1 MAWPRLREELGLYAG
16 PRLADGQ
23 PSWVLHDP
31 VRNLFFRIDWLSF
44 ELISHWALADPE
56 MILNAVAS
64 GTTLRPQPDDLQSV
78 QAFLV
83 ENQLLVPDGENG
95 SAALAERC
103 RKQRSSW
110 WRWLLH
116 HYLFF
121 RLPLVRPDRWLERM
135 LPHVAVFYAP
145 LFRRLT
151 VLALLLGLGLVY
163 RDWDRF
169 SATLVDTFSFEG
181 LLGYGVTLTVVK
193 SLHELG
199 HAFTAKRHG
208 CRVPAMGVAFLVMW
222 PMAYTDTNEVWK
234 LADRRKRLAVAAA
247 GIGTELGL
255 AAWATLFWGVL
266 PEGGLK
272 AAAFMLA
279 TTVWVATLAINS
291 SPFMRFDGYFLLS
304 DWLDMPNLHGRAFAL
319 ARWDLRE
326 RLFALGE
333 PKPEFFPP
341 AREKALILFA
351 WATWLYRLMLFLGI
365 AVLVYHFFVKAL
377 GILLFAVEIGW
388 FVLLPVWSEVKA
400 WRTRWPAIR
409 ASRRFRRCLAGLGVF
424 LVLFVLPWPARLSAS
439 GLLRPAEVFA
449 VYAPAGAQVVALPV
463 ANRERIEADQLLI
476 QLASA
481 DLQRR
486 WERANARATSLRW
499 QAAVAGVDGEQRQNL
514 QVLQEERAVAEAE
527 LAAVQAELALYA
539 PRAPFAGR
547 LVDLDPDLR
556 PGHWVGRNEKLATL
570 VRDDAWIVETFL
582 DEELVRRVRVGD
594 RAFFRTDGADGG
606 LVPLRV
612 STVDHDA
619 TRVLPAPVLAT
630 AFGGELMTREKNGQH
645 IPERATFRVVLSVSE
660 MPRALDDGSWRG
672 HVVIQGDWEAPGM
685 RFLRAAFAVLWREAG
700 F

>member
-1 MAWPRLREELGLYAG
+1 MH
-16 PRLADGQ
+16 ADDV
-23 PSWVLHDP
+23 S
-31 VRNLFFRIDWLSF
+31 
-44 ELISHWALADPE
+44 
-56 MILNAVAS
+56 AVIQFIAH
-64 GTTLRPQPDDLQSV
+64 
-78 QAFLV
+78 
-83 ENQLLVPDGENG
+83 NQLTRPT
-95 SAALAERC
+95 SADQARQMAQLWQTR
-103 RKQRSSW
+103 QGTW

-135 LPHVAVFYAP
+135 LPHVAIFYAP

-151 VLALLLGLGLVY
+151 LLALLLGLGLVY

-247 GIGTELGL
+247 GISTELSL

-499 QAAVAGVDGEQRQNL
+499 QAAVAGVDGE
-514 QVLQEERAVAEAE
+514 
-527 LAAVQAELALYA
+527 
-539 PRAPFAGR
+539 
-547 LVDLDPDLR
+547 
-556 PGHWVGRNEKLATL
+556 
-570 VRDDAWIVETFL
+570 
-582 DEELVRRVRVGD
+582 
-594 RAFFRTDGADGG
+594 
-606 LVPLRV
+606 
-612 STVDHDA
+612 
-619 TRVLPAPVLAT
+619 
-630 AFGGELMTREKNGQH
+630 
-645 IPERATFRVVLSVSE
+645 
-660 MPRALDDGSWRG
+660 
-672 HVVIQGDWEAPGM
+672 
-685 RFLRAAFAVLWREAG
+685 
-700 F
+700 

>member
-1 MAWPRLREELGLYAG
+1 MAWPRLREELALYAG

-44 ELISHWALADPE
+44 EFLSHWALADPE
-56 MILNAVAS
+56 AILHAVSAE
-64 GTTLRPQPDDLQSV
+64 TTLRPQADDLQSV
-78 QAFLV
+78 LTFLL
-83 ENQLLVPDGENG
+83 ENQLLVPEGENA
-95 SAALAERC
+95 SAALAERS

-121 RLPLVRPDRWLERM
+121 RLPLVRPDQWLERM
-135 LPHVAVFYAP
+135 LPRVSVFYSP

-151 VLALLLGLGLVY
+151 MLALVLGLGLVY

-199 HAFTAKRHG
+199 HAFTAKRYG

-234 LADRRKRLAVAAA
+234 LADRHKRLAVAAA
-247 GIGTELGL
+247 GIGTELSL

-272 AAAFMLA
+272 ASAFMLA

-291 SPFMRFDGYFLLS
+291 SPFMRFDGYFVLS

-333 PKPEFFPP
+333 NKPEFFSPG
-341 AREKALILFA
+341 RERALILFA

-388 FVLLPVWSEVKA
+388 FVVLPVWSEIKA
-400 WRTRWPAIR
+400 WQARWPAIR
-409 ASRRFRRCLAGLGVF
+409 ASRRFRRSVAILGVLF
-424 LVLFVLPWPARLSAS
+424 ALFVLPWPARLSAS

-449 VYAPAGAQVVALPV
+449 VYAPAGAQVVEVPV
-463 ANRERIEADQLLI
+463 GNRERVEAGRLLV

-514 QVLQEERAVAEAE
+514 QVLQEEWAVAEAE
-527 LAAVQAELALYA
+527 VAGVQSELELYA

-556 PGHWVGRNEKLATL
+556 PGNWVGRNEKLASL
-570 VRDDAWIVETFL
+570 VRDDAWIVEAFL
-582 DEELVRRVRVGD
+582 DEEVVRRIRVGD
-594 RAFFRTDGADGG
+594 GALFRADGADGS

-612 STVDHDA
+612 TAIDHDA
-619 TRVLPAPVLAT
+619 TRVLSAPVLAA
-630 AFGGELMTREKNGQH
+630 AFGGEVMTREKNGQH
-645 IPERATFRVVLSVSE
+645 IPERATFRVVLKATE
-660 MPRALDDGSWRG
+660 MSPSLGGGSWRG
-672 HVVIQGDWEAPGM
+672 RVVIQGDWEAPGA